1 MYLNKIK
8 TWYPTIMLVTVL
20 LAASLFIT
28 YMLTQ
33 AGTKVAPAVIGII
46 VGITVVAAVVKDY
59 RIGFY
64 VLMFMAVFMFYFDRI
79 VQATFPL
86 GTVYDGLAM
95 LTFSAVFLNG
105 YHKRDWSA
113 FKNPITIAF
122 FVVTIYQVL
131 QVVNPAAVSLAAWAV
146 AMRNN
151 TSILLYIVC
160 FQMFA
165 SVIDIKRFT
174 VFWLTIMM
182 LVVAY
187 GFYQEF
193 AGLTSFEE
201 SWIYSVPERIKL
213 YFIWGKMRKFSFLSD
228 PSAYGLFTAM
238 GALAFLVLALGP
250 FKAGTRIMMLVCG
263 MLTLMAMS
271 YSGTRTATAMVAA
284 GIVFYIVLTLKNKTT
299 VIATIAAGF
308 IGIILF
314 FGPFYGGTMNRI
326 RSTFNPSEDP
336 SMEVRDAKRVRL
348 QSYVMEH
355 PFGGGLYT
363 TGQNGVRYS
372 AGHELAQGWDPD
384 SGYLLIALELGSVG
398 LTLFMIFFGIVVIR
412 GINNHYVIRDPLL
425 KTYNLVYLVPFF
437 ALSVAHYTQ
446 DAVFTK
452 PMNLVVI
459 AAYAVIVK
467 AASLERRLVSVDLI

>member
-8 TWYPTIMLVTVL
+8 SWYPTAVLVAVL
-20 LAASLFIT
+20 LAASLMIT
-28 YMLTQ
+28 YLMVN
-33 AGTKVAPAVIGII
+33 AGTKVAPAVIGILI
-46 VGITVVAAVVKDY
+46 AITVVSAVVKDY

-64 VLMFMAVFMFYFDRI
+64 VLMIMACFMFYFQRI
-79 VQATFPL
+79 VQSNFPL

-95 LTFSAVFLNG
+95 LTFAAVFLNN
-105 YHKRDWSA
+105 YQKRDWTL
-113 FKNPITIAF
+113 FKNPVTIAF
-122 FVVTIYQVL
+122 FVVTIYQIL
-131 QVVNPAAVSLAAWAV
+131 QVVNPAAVSVTAWLV

-151 TSILLYIVC
+151 TSILLYVVC
-160 FQMFA
+160 FHLFTTI
-165 SVIDIKRFT
+165 VDVKRFT
-174 VFWLTIMM
+174 AFWLGLTM
-182 LVVAY
+182 LIVFY
-187 GFYQEF
+187 GFYQEIF
-193 AGLTSFEE
+193 GLTQFEE
-201 SWIYSVPERIKL
+201 NWIHSTPERIKL

-250 FKAGTRIMMLVCG
+250 FKASFRWLMAFCCI
-263 MLTLMAMS
+263 LTLMAMS

-299 VIATIAAGF
+299 VVATIAAVFFG
-308 IGIILF
+308 GILF

-326 RSTFNPSEDP
+326 RSTFTPSEDP
-336 SMEVRDAKRVRL
+336 SMVVRDQKRVRL
-348 QSYVMEH
+348 QSYVMSH

-363 TGQNGVRYS
+363 TGQNGLRYS
-372 AGHELAQGWDPD
+372 AGHYLAQGWDPD
-384 SGYLLIALELGSVG
+384 SGYLLLALELGSVG
-398 LTLFMIFFGIVVIR
+398 LTLFVIFFVIIIIR
-412 GINNHYVIRDPLL
+412 GINNYYSIRDPLL
-425 KTYNLVYLVPFF
+425 RTYNLVYLVPFF

-467 AASLERRLVSVDLI
+467 IASFERKLYSVDLV